1 MPSQAAMAKKPT
13 GNKTRIDAAMIIEA
27 GLRIASEPG
36 AGSVTVRELGK
47 ALHADPTSIYRHFRN
62 KEALMKALLDRLG
75 EMVLERVTVPRA
87 QWRECLRQSFQA
99 VYDLYLEYPAIGENA
114 ILLSTE
120 GPAELDIVE
129 LTLECLSE
137 AGLSGD
143 DLVRHYAAIST
154 YVLAYASGI
163 ARSEA
168 ARAPD
173 SFEYTNAWFRRSL
186 PMNAATHPHVNEL
199 RVPLSTLDDADAYKM
214 GIEALLDGVEATA
227 QRTGSRATR

>member
-1 MPSQAAMAKKPT
+1 MPTQGAAVKKLAGT
-13 GNKTRIDAAMIIEA
+13 KTRIDAALIIEA

-36 AGSVTVRELGK
+36 SGSVTVRELGK

-62 KEALMKALLDRLG
+62 KDALMKALLDRIA
-75 EMVLERVTVPRA
+75 EMALERVTAPRE
-87 QWRECLRQSFQA
+87 QWRERLRQSFQA
-99 VYDLYLEYPAIGENA
+99 FYDLYMEYPAIGEHA

-120 GPAELDIVE
+120 GPAELDVVE

-137 AGLSGD
+137 AGLRGD

-154 YVLAYASGI
+154 YVLAYTSGI

-168 ARAPD
+168 ARASGPLED
-173 SFEYTNAWFRRSL
+173 TSAWFRRSL
-186 PMNAATHPHVNEL
+186 PMSPSTHPHVNAL
-199 RVPLSTLDDADAYKM
+199 RDPLSMLDDADAYQM

-227 QRTGSRATR
+227 QHLRATRTD